1 MEFNKTTCKEV
12 SNITKETLADAL
24 KHLGVTVQ
32 QCSGRYS
39 PLEFTMKVVLATTTE
54 DGETQVMKD
63 YRTYATMYDLPQ
75 DMLGSRFLYGGKL
88 IEVVGFLPTRPKND
102 IEFKN
107 ISTGK
112 CYIAPHATV
121 KRAYELAMK
130 RKVAVGV

>member
-1 MEFNKTTCKEV
+1 MQRSIQHYKRNSKRC
-12 SNITKETLADAL
+12 
-24 KHLGVTVQ
+24 
-32 QCSGRYS
+32 
-39 PLEFTMKVVLATTTE
+39 LEASWS
-54 DGETQVMKD
+54 
-63 YRTYATMYDLPQ
+63 TYAKMYDLPE
-75 DMLGSRFLYGGKL
+75 DMLGARFSYGGKL
-88 IEVVGFLPTRPKND
+88 IEIVGFLPTRPKND

>member
-1 MEFNKTTCKEV
+1 
-12 SNITKETLADAL
+12 
-24 KHLGVTVQ
+24 
-32 QCSGRYS
+32 
-39 PLEFTMKVVLATTTE
+39 MKVVLATTTE
-54 DGETQVMKD
+54 DGETQIMKD
-63 YRTYATMYDLPQ
+63 YRTYATMYDLPK

-107 ISTGK
+107 VSTGK

-130 RKVAVGV
+130 QKVAVGV